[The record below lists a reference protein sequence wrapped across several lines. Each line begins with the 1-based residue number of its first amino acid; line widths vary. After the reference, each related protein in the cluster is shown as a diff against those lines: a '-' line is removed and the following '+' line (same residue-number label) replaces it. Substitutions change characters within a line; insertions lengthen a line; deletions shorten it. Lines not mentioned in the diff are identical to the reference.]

1 MKMTKKL
8 IAILVLVVALVGI
21 VTWEQIYTDNS
32 ISTMLDEVS
41 ILSAEIE
48 DKDLT
53 ASKVQAQKIIDKWER
68 EEAVI
73 CLFVDFR
80 DIEQIGKQAD
90 LVLSHLENEDFE
102 LAKVE
107 CNTLKRVV
115 ETFENMV
122 GLDWQN
128 IF

>member
-1 MKMTKKL
+1 MTKKF
-8 IAILVLVVALVGI
+8 IAILVLVLAVIGI
-21 VTWEQIYTDNS
+21 VTWEQIYTNNS
-32 ISTMLDEVS
+32 ISSLLNEVDV
-41 ILSAEIE
+41 LSTEISNE
-48 DKDLT
+48 NLET
-53 ASKVQAQKIIDKWER
+53 SKIQAQKIIDMWEK

-90 LVLSHLENEDFE
+90 LVLSHLENNDFE

-128 IF
+128 VF

>member
-1 MKMTKKL
+1 MTKKL
-8 IAILVLVVALVGI
+8 IAILILVVALAGI
-21 VTWEQIYTDNS
+21 VTWEQVYTDNS
-32 ISTMLDEVS
+32 ISSMLEEIS
-41 ILSAEIE
+41 TLSMEIE
-48 DKDLT
+48 NKDLES
-53 ASKVQAQKIIDKWER
+53 SKVQAQKIIDKWEKK
-68 EEAVI
+68 EAVI

-107 CNTLKRVV
+107 CNTLRRVV

-122 GLDWQN
+122 GIDWQN

>member
-1 MKMTKKL
+1 MTKKL
-8 IAILVLVVALVGI
+8 IAILILVVALAGI
-21 VTWEQIYTDNS
+21 VTWEQVYTDNS
-32 ISTMLDEVS
+32 ISSMLEEIS
-41 ILSAEIE
+41 TLSTEIE
-48 DKDLT
+48 NKDLES
-53 ASKVQAQKIIDKWER
+53 SKVQAQKIIDKWEK

-90 LVLSHLENEDFE
+90 LVLSHLENEDLE
-102 LAKVE
+102 LAEVE
-107 CNTLKRVV
+107 CNTLRRVV

-122 GLDWQN
+122 GIDWQN

>member
-1 MKMTKKL
+1 MTKKF
-8 IAILVLVVALVGI
+8 IAILVLVLAVIGV
-21 VTWEQIYTDNS
+21 VTWEQIYTNNS
-32 ISTMLDEVS
+32 ISSLLNEVDL
-41 ILSAEIE
+41 LSTEISNE
-48 DKDLT
+48 NLET
-53 ASKVQAQKIIDKWER
+53 SKLQAQKIIDMWEK

-90 LVLSHLENEDFE
+90 LVLSHLENNDFE

-128 IF
+128 VF

>member
-1 MKMTKKL
+1 MTKKF
-8 IAILVLVVALVGI
+8 IAILVLVLAVIGV
-21 VTWEQIYTDNS
+21 VTWEQIYTNNS
-32 ISTMLDEVS
+32 ISSLLNEVDV
-41 ILSAEIE
+41 LSTEISNE
-48 DKDLT
+48 NLET
-53 ASKVQAQKIIDKWER
+53 SKLQAQKIIDMWEK

-90 LVLSHLENEDFE
+90 LVLSHLENNDFE

-128 IF
+128 VF

>member
-1 MKMTKKL
+1 MTKKL
-8 IAILVLVVALVGI
+8 IAILILVVALAGI
-21 VTWEQIYTDNS
+21 VTWEQVYTDNS
-32 ISTMLDEVS
+32 ISSMLGEIS
-41 ILSAEIE
+41 TLSTEIE
-48 DKDLT
+48 NKDLES
-53 ASKVQAQKIIDKWER
+53 SKVQAQKIIDKWEK

-107 CNTLKRVV
+107 CNILRRVV

-122 GLDWQN
+122 GIDWQN

>member
-1 MKMTKKL
+1 MTKKF
-8 IAILVLVVALVGI
+8 IAILVLVLAVIGV
-21 VTWEQIYTDNS
+21 VTWEQIYTNNS
-32 ISTMLDEVS
+32 ISSLLNEVDV
-41 ILSAEIE
+41 LSTEISNE
-48 DKDLT
+48 NLET
-53 ASKVQAQKIIDKWER
+53 SKIQAQKIIDMWEK

-90 LVLSHLENEDFE
+90 LVLSHLENNDFE

-128 IF
+128 VF

>member
-1 MKMTKKL
+1 MTKKL
-8 IAILVLVVALVGI
+8 IAILILVVALAGI
-21 VTWEQIYTDNS
+21 VTWEQFYTDNS
-32 ISTMLDEVS
+32 ISSMLEEIS
-41 ILSAEIE
+41 TLSTEIE
-48 DKDLT
+48 NKDLES
-53 ASKVQAQKIIDKWER
+53 SKVQAQKIIDKWEK

-107 CNTLKRVV
+107 CNTLRRVV

-122 GLDWQN
+122 GIDWQN

>member
-1 MKMTKKL
+1 MTKKL
-8 IAILVLVVALVGI
+8 IAILILVVALAGI
-21 VTWEQIYTDNS
+21 VTWEQVYTDNS
-32 ISTMLDEVS
+32 ISSMLEEIS
-41 ILSAEIE
+41 TLSTEIE
-48 DKDLT
+48 NKDLES
-53 ASKVQAQKIIDKWER
+53 SKVQAQKIIDKWEK

-90 LVLSHLENEDFE
+90 LVLSHLENEDLE

-107 CNTLKRVV
+107 CNTLRRVV

-122 GLDWQN
+122 GIDWQN

>member
-1 MKMTKKL
+1 MTKKL
-8 IAILVLVVALVGI
+8 IAILILVVALAGI
-21 VTWEQIYTDNS
+21 VTWEQVYTDNS
-32 ISTMLDEVS
+32 ISSMLEEIS
-41 ILSAEIE
+41 TLSTEIE
-48 DKDLT
+48 NKDLES
-53 ASKVQAQKIIDKWER
+53 SKVQAQKIIDKWEK

-107 CNTLKRVV
+107 CNILRRVV

-122 GLDWQN
+122 GIDWQN

>member
-1 MKMTKKL
+1 MTKKF
-8 IAILVLVVALVGI
+8 IAILVLVLAVIGV
-21 VTWEQIYTDNS
+21 VTWEQIYTNNS
-32 ISTMLDEVS
+32 ISSLLNEVDL
-41 ILSAEIE
+41 LSTEISNE
-48 DKDLT
+48 NLET
-53 ASKVQAQKIIDKWER
+53 SKLQAQKIIDMWAK

-90 LVLSHLENEDFE
+90 LVLSHLENNDFE

-128 IF
+128 VF

>member
-1 MKMTKKL
+1 MTKKL
-8 IAILVLVVALVGI
+8 IAILILVVALAGI
-21 VTWEQIYTDNS
+21 VTWEQVYTDNS
-32 ISTMLDEVS
+32 ISSMLGEIS
-41 ILSAEIE
+41 TLSTEIE
-48 DKDLT
+48 NKDLES
-53 ASKVQAQKIIDKWER
+53 SKVQAQKIIDKWEK

-107 CNTLKRVV
+107 CNTLRRVV

-122 GLDWQN
+122 GIDWQN

>member
-1 MKMTKKL
+1 MTKKF
-8 IAILVLVVALVGI
+8 IAILVLVLAVIGV
-21 VTWEQIYTDNS
+21 VTWEQIYTNNS
-32 ISTMLDEVS
+32 ISSLLNEVDL
-41 ILSAEIE
+41 LSTEISNE
-48 DKDLT
+48 NLET
-53 ASKVQAQKIIDKWER
+53 SKLQAQKIIDMWEK

-90 LVLSHLENEDFE
+90 LVLSHLENNDFD

-128 IF
+128 VF

>member
-1 MKMTKKL
+1 MTKKL
-8 IAILVLVVALVGI
+8 IAILILVVALAGI
-21 VTWEQIYTDNS
+21 VTWEQVYTDNS
-32 ISTMLDEVS
+32 ISSMLEEIS
-41 ILSAEIE
+41 TLSTEIE
-48 DKDLT
+48 NKDLES
-53 ASKVQAQKIIDKWER
+53 SKVQAQKIIDKWEKK
-68 EEAVI
+68 EAVI

-107 CNTLKRVV
+107 CNTLRRVV

-122 GLDWQN
+122 GIDWQN

>member
-1 MKMTKKL
+1 MTKKL
-8 IAILVLVVALVGI
+8 IAILILVVALAGI
-21 VTWEQIYTDNS
+21 VTWEQVYTDNS
-32 ISTMLDEVS
+32 ISSMLEEIS
-41 ILSAEIE
+41 TLSTEIE
-48 DKDLT
+48 NKDLES
-53 ASKVQAQKIIDKWER
+53 SKVQAQKIIDKWEK

-107 CNTLKRVV
+107 CNTLRRVV

-122 GLDWQN
+122 GIDWQN